1 MLASIRLYVLQN
13 SFERY
18 RQEMKYS
25 ISLWKLLEEIYYR
38 ERRQILRENV
48 HEIIDDEDFNSA

>member
-1 MLASIRLYVLQN
+1 MLVSIRLYVLQN
-13 SFERY
+13 LFEKY

-38 ERRQILRENV
+38 ERRQILREKV
-48 HEIIDDEDFNSA
+48 HEIIDDENFNSA

>member
-1 MLASIRLYVLQN
+1 MLVSIRLYVLQN
-13 SFERY
+13 LFERY

-38 ERRQILRENV
+38 EKRQILREKV
-48 HEIIDDEDFNSA
+48 HEIIDDENFNSA

>member
-1 MLASIRLYVLQN
+1 MLVSIRLYVLQN
-13 SFERY
+13 LFERY

-38 ERRQILRENV
+38 ERRQILREKV
-48 HEIIDDEDFNSA
+48 HEIIDDENFNSA